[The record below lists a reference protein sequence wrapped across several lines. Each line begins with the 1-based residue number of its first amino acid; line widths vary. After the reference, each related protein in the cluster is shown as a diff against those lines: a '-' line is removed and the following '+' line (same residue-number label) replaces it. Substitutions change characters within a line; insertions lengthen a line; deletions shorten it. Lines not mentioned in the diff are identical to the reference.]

1 MKTTRV
7 QDVGNNVV
15 ITLRVMSLRRK
26 THKCC
31 QERSMS
37 LAGKFVTREREGYV
51 GRFGMTLMEVLMSCA
66 IMSIGVV
73 MVATIFPLSTL
84 RVLEANRQTNST
96 IAKFSAEALFDVDPN
111 FVQNPDGVT
120 GPQSPA
126 WSVPAYFV
134 DPLGYQTF
142 HRDESLAPPINAGA
156 LREDVN
162 GNDVLDSG
170 EDKNGNGRL
179 DPTLRDAWGKLPPGS
194 PVNLPLPR
202 RYTGATL
209 FPNVP
214 GTVRPYP
221 TTNAESDAAIARAL
235 QLVGQPDNW
244 KLVAEGLVD
253 ASLSATT
260 NITSLTLE
268 NDVDLSSVPT
278 SIPTIFAPVIYRAV
292 IFDRLGDQGG
302 LHSEIRY
309 LTASSGN
316 VLPPTVSWVT
326 PLPARFE
333 NGNIGKV
340 RIEQLD
346 EAYTW
351 VLTARRASRFE
362 VLLDVVVFFRRSFSP
377 EHEYIYPA
385 SFRRYDLGAANS
397 SGLAAP
403 GAPDFDDNGNGVI
416 DDVGEVGFPRK
427 LTLPLAQQSDDEA
440 TTIVRVDFA
449 TLPSG
454 LERPAFRK
462 GGFVCDTKNGLWY
475 RIQGMQNESE
485 TTVELILDRFVQSD
499 GTEDLIYPT
508 PLPYPYTPFMDAS
521 EDTNVNGVL
530 DQGGIYWN
538 PSVVN
543 VFSVGKRTL
552 Q

>member
-1 MKTTRV
+1 MKTTRWKST
-7 QDVGNNVV
+7 QHKPFSLGEKLAVGWMRAVRSEGGQGS
-15 ITLRVMSLRRK
+15 T
-26 THKCC
+26 
-31 QERSMS
+31 ERSRVCHER
-37 LAGKFVTREREGYV
+37 LVTRERGGDF
-51 GRFGMTLMEVLMSCA
+51 GRAGMTLMEVLMSCA

-96 IAKFSAEALFDVDPN
+96 IAKFSAEALFDIDPN
-111 FVQNPDGVT
+111 FVQNPDGVAGT
-120 GPQSPA
+120 QSPA

-142 HRDESLAPPINAGA
+142 HRDAGLAAPRAAGA
-156 LREDVN
+156 V
-162 GNDVLDSG
+162 
-170 EDKNGNGRL
+170 
-179 DPTLRDAWGKLPPGS
+179 PTTAAPAPLLRDTWGTLPPGS
-194 PVNLPLPR
+194 PVNVPLAR

-253 ASLSATT
+253 SSSATT

-278 SIPTIFAPVIYRAV
+278 SIPTIFAPVVYRAV

-326 PLPARFE
+326 PLPTRFE
-333 NGNIGKV
+333 GGNIGKV

-351 VLTARRASRFE
+351 VLTAHRASRFE
-362 VLLDVVVFFRRSFSP
+362 VLLDIVVFFRRSFSP

-403 GAPDFDDNGNGVI
+403 GAPDFDDNGNGVT
-416 DDVGEVGFPRK
+416 DEVAEVGFPKK
-427 LTLPLAQQSDDEA
+427 LTLPLAQQSDDEP

-475 RIQGMQNESE
+475 RIQGMQNETE
-485 TTVELILDRFVQSD
+485 TTVELILDRFIQAD

-508 PLPYPYTPFMDAS
+508 PLPYPYTPTLNAS
-521 EDTNVNGVL
+521 EDTNGNSVV

-538 PSVVN
+538 PTVVN
-543 VFSVGKRTL
+543 VFNVGKRTL